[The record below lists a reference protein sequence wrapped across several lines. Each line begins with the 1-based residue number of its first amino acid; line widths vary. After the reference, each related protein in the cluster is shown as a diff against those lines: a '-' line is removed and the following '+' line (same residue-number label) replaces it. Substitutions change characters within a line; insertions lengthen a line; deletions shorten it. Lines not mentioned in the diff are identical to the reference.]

1 MSATTAQVL
10 DGTALATSIKASL
23 ATRIAQLKQRGVTP
37 GLGTI
42 LVGDD
47 PASATYVALKHRD
60 SGEVGI
66 ASFGKQLPATAKQ
79 DDVLEAIHAFN
90 TDPRID
96 AFLVQLPLPRGL
108 DEEAALLA
116 VDPNKDVDGL
126 HPVNLGRLALGKP
139 GPLPCTPAGIQELL
153 VANGVQIEGRHVVIV
168 GRGVTIGRPLAMLLS
183 LKRPNANAAVT
194 VVHTGVPDLGAY
206 TRQADILVAAAG
218 SPGLITADMVKP
230 GAAVVGAGV
239 TKHGAKLLSDVDEGV
254 AAVARWITPRLG
266 GVGPMTRAMLL
277 RNAVRAAEQRAD
289 RAQGGSN

>member
-23 ATRIAQLKQRGVTP
+23 ATRIAQLKQHGVTP

-66 ASFGKQLPATAKQ
+66 ASFGKQLPASAKQ
-79 DDVLEAIHAFN
+79 ADLLEVICEFN

-126 HPVNLGRLALGKP
+126 
-139 GPLPCTPAGIQELL
+139 
-153 VANGVQIEGRHVVIV
+153 
-168 GRGVTIGRPLAMLLS
+168 
-183 LKRPNANAAVT
+183 
-194 VVHTGVPDLGAY
+194 
-206 TRQADILVAAAG
+206 
-218 SPGLITADMVKP
+218 
-230 GAAVVGAGV
+230 
-239 TKHGAKLLSDVDEGV
+239 
-254 AAVARWITPRLG
+254 
-266 GVGPMTRAMLL
+266 
-277 RNAVRAAEQRAD
+277 
-289 RAQGGSN
+289 